1 MAYKITHIKTKG
13 NESFEFYDKGA
24 IRGIKSS
31 FDEESIT
38 DSNGY
43 YIKDDNGFITIKKTT
58 YYPATKDTLGLVSVP
73 TYIDDDEE
81 IDNDLQLKDGKLTF
95 RDKIKQI
102 CLGGASDGYITITND
117 GNAIIP
123 KMSQTKLGVAKV
135 NNTQSVKIDNDGNLY
150 LKFSGGWTDI
160 TKEETEIDFNNLI
173 NEGFLTLGDNYDRT

>member
-31 FDEESIT
+31 FDQESST

-58 YYPATKDTLGLVSVP
+58 YYAATNDTLGLVSVP
-73 TYIDDDEE
+73 QYIDDDEE
-81 IDNDLQLKDGKLTF
+81 IDNDIQLKDGKLTF

-102 CLGGASDGYITITND
+102 CLGGASESITDSNGTV
-117 GNAIIP
+117 IIP

-135 NNTQSVKIDNDGNLY
+135 NNKQSVKIDGDGNLY

-173 NEGFLTLGDNYDRT
+173 NEGFLTLGDNYDRI

>member
-31 FDEESIT
+31 FNEESST

-73 TYIDDDEE
+73 PYIDDDEE
-81 IDNDLQLKDGKLTF
+81 IDNDLQLEDGKLTF

-102 CLGGASDGYITITND
+102 CLGGASDGYITITD
-117 GNAIIP
+117 GTATIP

>member
-73 TYIDDDEE
+73 QYIDDDEE
-81 IDNDLQLKDGKLTF
+81 FDNDLKLEDGKLTF

-102 CLGGASDGYITITND
+102 CLGGTSDGNITESNGIV
-117 GNAIIP
+117 IIP

-135 NNTQSVKIDNDGNLY
+135 NNKQSVRIDDDGNLY

-160 TKEETEIDFNNLI
+160 AIEETEIDFNNLI
-173 NEGFLTLGDNYDRT
+173 NEGFFALGEY

>member
-31 FDEESIT
+31 FDKESST
-38 DSNGY
+38 DENGY

-58 YYPATKDTLGLVSVP
+58 YYAATNDTLGLVSVP
-73 TYIDDDEE
+73 QYFDDDEE
-81 IDNDLQLKDGKLTF
+81 INNDLKLEDGKLTF

-102 CLGGASDGYITITND
+102 CLGGTSESITDINGTV
-117 GNAIIP
+117 IIP

-135 NNTQSVKIDNDGNLY
+135 NNKQSVKIDDDGNLY

-173 NEGFLTLGDNYDRT
+173 NEGFLALGEY

>member
-31 FDEESIT
+31 FDKESST

-73 TYIDDDEE
+73 QYINDDEE
-81 IDNDLQLKDGKLTF
+81 IDNDLKLEDGKLTF

-102 CLGGASDGYITITND
+102 CLGGASDVSITD
-117 GNAIIP
+117 GTAIIP

-135 NNTQSVKIDNDGNLY
+135 NNTQSVKIDDDGNLY

-160 TKEETEIDFNNLI
+160 AIEETEIDFNNLI
-173 NEGFLTLGDNYDRT
+173 NEGFLDLGEY

>member
-73 TYIDDDEE
+73 QYIDDDEE
-81 IDNDLQLKDGKLTF
+81 IDNDLKLEEGKLTF
-95 RDKIKQI
+95 RDKIKTI
-102 CLGGASDGYITITND
+102 CLGGASDGYITITD
-117 GNAIIP
+117 GTATIP

-135 NNTQSVKIDNDGNLY
+135 NNKQSVKIDDDGNLY

-160 TKEETEIDFNNLI
+160 AIEETEIDFNNLI
-173 NEGFLTLGDNYDRT
+173 NEGFLALGEY

>member
-31 FDEESIT
+31 FDEESST
-38 DSNGY
+38 DGNGY

-73 TYIDDDEE
+73 PYIDDDEE
-81 IDNDLQLKDGKLTF
+81 IDNDLKLEDGKLTF

-102 CLGGASDGYITITND
+102 CLGGTSDGNITEINGTV
-117 GNAIIP
+117 IIP
-123 KMSQTKLGVAKV
+123 KMSQAKFGVAKV
-135 NNTQSVKIDNDGNLY
+135 NNKQSVRIDDDGNLY

-160 TKEETEIDFNNLI
+160 AIEETEIDFNNLI
-173 NEGFLTLGDNYDRT
+173 NEGFFALGEY

>member
-24 IRGIKSS
+24 IRGITSS
-31 FDEESIT
+31 FDEDSIT

-73 TYIDDDEE
+73 PYIDDDEE
-81 IDNDLQLKDGKLTF
+81 IDNDLKLEDGKLTF

-102 CLGGASDGYITITND
+102 CLGGTSDGNIAESNGIV
-117 GNAIIP
+117 IIP

-135 NNTQSVKIDNDGNLY
+135 NNKQSVRIDDDGNLY

-160 TKEETEIDFNNLI
+160 AIEETEIDFNNLI
-173 NEGFLTLGDNYDRT
+173 NEGFFALGEY

>member
-31 FDEESIT
+31 FYEESIT

-73 TYIDDDEE
+73 QYVDDDEE
-81 IDNDLQLKDGKLTF
+81 IDNDLRLENGKLTF

-102 CLGGASDGYITITND
+102 CLGGASDGNITDINGTV
-117 GNAIIP
+117 IIP

-135 NNTQSVKIDNDGNLY
+135 NNKQSVKIDDDGNLY

-160 TKEETEIDFNNLI
+160 AIEETEIDFNNLI
-173 NEGFLTLGDNYDRT
+173 NEGFLALGEY

>member
-73 TYIDDDEE
+73 QYIDDDEE
-81 IDNDLQLKDGKLTF
+81 FDNDLKLEDGKLTF
-95 RDKIKQI
+95 REKIKQI
-102 CLGGASDGYITITND
+102 CLGGTSDGNITESNGTV
-117 GNAIIP
+117 IIP

-135 NNTQSVKIDNDGNLY
+135 NNKQSIRIDDDGNLY

-160 TKEETEIDFNNLI
+160 AIEETEIDFNNLI
-173 NEGFLTLGDNYDRT
+173 NEGFFVLGEY

>member
-73 TYIDDDEE
+73 QY
-81 IDNDLQLKDGKLTF
+81 IDNDLKLEDGKLTF

-102 CLGGASDGYITITND
+102 CLGGASDGYITITD
-117 GNAIIP
+117 GTATIP

-173 NEGFLTLGDNYDRT
+173 NEGFLTLGDNYDRS

>member
-13 NESFEFYDKGA
+13 NETFEFYDKGA

-31 FDEESIT
+31 FDKESST
-38 DSNGY
+38 DENGY

-58 YYPATKDTLGLVSVP
+58 YYAATNDTLGLVSVP
-73 TYIDDDEE
+73 QYFDDDEE
-81 IDNDLQLKDGKLTF
+81 INNDLKLEDGKLTF

-102 CLGGASDGYITITND
+102 CLGGTSEPITDSNGTV
-117 GNAIIP
+117 IIP

-135 NNTQSVKIDNDGNLY
+135 NNKQSVKIDDDGNLY

-160 TKEETEIDFNNLI
+160 AIEETEIDFNNLI
-173 NEGFLTLGDNYDRT
+173 NEGFFALGEY

>member
-13 NESFEFYDKGA
+13 NETFEFYDKGA

-31 FDEESIT
+31 FDKESIT

-73 TYIDDDEE
+73 PYIDDDEE
-81 IDNDLQLKDGKLTF
+81 FDNDLQLKDGKLTF

-102 CLGGASDGYITITND
+102 CLGGTGDGYITVSKD
-117 GNAIIP
+117 GTVIIP

-135 NNTQSVKIDNDGNLY
+135 NNKQSVKIDDDGNLY

-160 TKEETEIDFNNLI
+160 AIEETEIDFNNLI
-173 NEGFLTLGDNYDRT
+173 NEGFLKLGEY

>member
-13 NESFEFYDKGA
+13 NETFEFYDKGA

-31 FDEESIT
+31 FDKESST
-38 DSNGY
+38 DENGY

-58 YYPATKDTLGLVSVP
+58 YYAATNDTLGLVSVP
-73 TYIDDDEE
+73 QYFDDDEE
-81 IDNDLQLKDGKLTF
+81 INNDLKLEDGKLTF

-102 CLGGASDGYITITND
+102 CLGGTSDGYITENNGTV
-117 GNAIIP
+117 IIP

-135 NNTQSVKIDNDGNLY
+135 NNKQSVKIDDDGNLY

-160 TKEETEIDFNNLI
+160 AIEETEIDFNNLI

>member
-31 FDEESIT
+31 FDIESIT

-43 YIKDDNGFITIKKTT
+43 YIKNDNGFITIKKTN
-58 YYPATKDTLGLVSVP
+58 YYPATKDTLELVSVP
-73 TYIDDDEE
+73 QYIDDDEE
-81 IDNDLQLKDGKLTF
+81 IDNDLKLEDGKLTF

-102 CLGGASDGYITITND
+102 CLGGTSDGNITESNGTV
-117 GNAIIP
+117 IIP

-135 NNTQSVKIDNDGNLY
+135 NNKQSIRIDDDGNLY

-160 TKEETEIDFNNLI
+160 AIEETEIDFNNLI
-173 NEGFLTLGDNYDRT
+173 NEGFFALGEY

>member
-73 TYIDDDEE
+73 QYIDDDEE

-102 CLGGASDGYITITND
+102 CLGGTSDGNITDNNGTV
-117 GNAIIP
+117 IIP

-135 NNTQSVKIDNDGNLY
+135 NNKQSVKIDDDGNLY

-160 TKEETEIDFNNLI
+160 AIEETEIDFNNLI
-173 NEGFLTLGDNYDRT
+173 NEGFLALGEY

>member
-73 TYIDDDEE
+73 PYIDDDEE
-81 IDNDLQLKDGKLTF
+81 IDNDLKLEDGKLTF

-102 CLGGASDGYITITND
+102 CIGGTSDGNITEINGTV
-117 GNAIIP
+117 IIP

-135 NNTQSVKIDNDGNLY
+135 NNKQSIRIDDDGNLY

-160 TKEETEIDFNNLI
+160 AIEETEIDFNNLI
-173 NEGFLTLGDNYDRT
+173 NEGFFALGEY

>member
-31 FDEESIT
+31 FEEESIT

-73 TYIDDDEE
+73 PYIDDDEE
-81 IDNDLQLKDGKLTF
+81 IDNDLKLEDGKLTF

-102 CLGGASDGYITITND
+102 CLGGTSDGNITESNGIV
-117 GNAIIP
+117 IIP

-135 NNTQSVKIDNDGNLY
+135 NNKQSVKIDNDGNLY

-160 TKEETEIDFNNLI
+160 AIEETEIDFNSLI
-173 NEGFLTLGDNYDRT
+173 NEGFFALGEY

>member
-73 TYIDDDEE
+73 QYIDDDEK
-81 IDNDLQLKDGKLTF
+81 IDNDLKLEDGKLTF

-102 CLGGASDGYITITND
+102 CLGGTSDGNIAESNGIV
-117 GNAIIP
+117 IIP

-135 NNTQSVKIDNDGNLY
+135 NNKQSVRIDDDGNLY

-160 TKEETEIDFNNLI
+160 AIEETEIDFNNLI
-173 NEGFLTLGDNYDRT
+173 NEGFFALGEY